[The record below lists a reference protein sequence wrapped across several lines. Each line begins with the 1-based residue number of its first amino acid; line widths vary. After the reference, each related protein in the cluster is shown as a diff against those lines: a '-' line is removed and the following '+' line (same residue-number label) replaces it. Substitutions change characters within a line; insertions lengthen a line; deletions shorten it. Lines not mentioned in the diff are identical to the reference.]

1 MNPVFINDNHNKS
14 TNDLFHH
21 ILLNNSSLS
30 EKYKSLTIINN
41 AINYNNINYYNN
53 YLFNEKNKNLNT
65 SIPLSSKNKNIND
78 DDNFK
83 EYNNLTDDNDFFEI
97 NKSSL
102 SDQKKEIA
110 NLKNNLRNR
119 KSYREVKNIQNAK
132 SVSSRER
139 ESNHNYFDNKDIIS
153 SEKIIVNLD
162 EVSSNKINNE
172 YNNKENSITNEYN
185 INNNKNYDE
194 EKESEYGVIEKNN
207 KKKRIIRNLKNDDIS
222 ENNIYEIN
230 FDSPNKNANLV
241 KKGKK
246 KNNIKSSLDSKN
258 KNEED
263 IIKLYN
269 LNDTISNDIVFIF
282 VNEKTNEG
290 LKLLNLGLK
299 YFVQNINNKQVSIY
313 IFDLNNNTENNK
325 MSEGIEILMTELN
338 LHKIIK
344 IVLCCGDECIF
355 PFIEKLHELSI
366 NFEKLIF
373 CVMPFGRTNDL
384 STQFGFGKS
393 KLFSNINLNTLKKI
407 IQDVIESTSVSINLW
422 EIKISCD
429 ENNGGYIAI
438 NNNFEKYKIK
448 TSTIR
453 KGFISYFSLG
463 YDSRIGFDISK
474 KRSMGCKCC
483 NLLSFWWEGIKK
495 SCFSKGIKL
504 NQFLEALYYINLKKN
519 DSIYDDNGND
529 DNNQTLKEDNGKK
542 ITIFQTCGLNEHDNI
557 SVNNSKSDN
566 RISSTNDI
574 INKKTYNKSNAIPAD
589 EIEGDEDYNK
599 KSENIDIENEES
611 ESETEYEEISSTLK
625 TFKYEKIIIKGEP
638 LGIICQNIKYFGDGN
653 ISKWDTKKPSYGIQT
668 YKNNKILSESS
679 NKCIKEIKKVR
690 KYNLIEIYY

>member
-1 MNPVFINDNHNKS
+1 M
-14 TNDLFHH
+14 
-21 ILLNNSSLS
+21 
-30 EKYKSLTIINN
+30 
-41 AINYNNINYYNN
+41 
-53 YLFNEKNKNLNT
+53 
-65 SIPLSSKNKNIND
+65 
-78 DDNFK
+78 
-83 EYNNLTDDNDFFEI
+83 
-97 NKSSL
+97 
-102 SDQKKEIA
+102 
-110 NLKNNLRNR
+110 
-119 KSYREVKNIQNAK
+119 
-132 SVSSRER
+132 
-139 ESNHNYFDNKDIIS
+139 
-153 SEKIIVNLD
+153 
-162 EVSSNKINNE
+162 
-172 YNNKENSITNEYN
+172 
-185 INNNKNYDE
+185 
-194 EKESEYGVIEKNN
+194 
-207 KKKRIIRNLKNDDIS
+207 KNDDIS

-344 IVLCCGDECIF
+344 IVLCCGDEYIF

-429 ENNGGYIAI
+429 EKNGGYIAI

-589 EIEGDEDYNK
+589 ETEGDEDYNK

>member
-119 KSYREVKNIQNAK
+119 QSYREVKNIQNAK

-344 IVLCCGDECIF
+344 IVLCCGDEYIF

-429 ENNGGYIAI
+429 EKNGGYIAI

>member
-119 KSYREVKNIQNAK
+119 QSYREVKNIQNAK

-393 KLFSNINLNTLKKI
+393 NLFSNINLNTLKKI

-574 INKKTYNKSNAIPAD
+574 INKKAYNKSNAMPAD

-611 ESETEYEEISSTLK
+611 KSETEYEEISSTLK

-653 ISKWDTKKPSYGIQT
+653 F
-668 YKNNKILSESS
+668 
-679 NKCIKEIKKVR
+679 
-690 KYNLIEIYY
+690 

>member
-119 KSYREVKNIQNAK
+119 QSYREVKNIQNAK

-393 KLFSNINLNTLKKI
+393 NLFSNINLNTLKKI

-429 ENNGGYIAI
+429 EKNGGYIAI

-653 ISKWDTKKPSYGIQT
+653 F
-668 YKNNKILSESS
+668 
-679 NKCIKEIKKVR
+679 
-690 KYNLIEIYY
+690 

>member
-119 KSYREVKNIQNAK
+119 QSYREVKNIQNAK

-344 IVLCCGDECIF
+344 IVLCCGDEYIF

-429 ENNGGYIAI
+429 EKNGGYIAI
-438 NNNFEKYKIK
+438 NNNFEIFKNKIK
-448 TSTIR
+448 VY
-453 KGFISYFSLG
+453 K
-463 YDSRIGFDISK
+463 
-474 KRSMGCKCC
+474 
-483 NLLSFWWEGIKK
+483 
-495 SCFSKGIKL
+495 
-504 NQFLEALYYINLKKN
+504 
-519 DSIYDDNGND
+519 
-529 DNNQTLKEDNGKK
+529 
-542 ITIFQTCGLNEHDNI
+542 
-557 SVNNSKSDN
+557 VN
-566 RISSTNDI
+566 
-574 INKKTYNKSNAIPAD
+574 
-589 EIEGDEDYNK
+589 
-599 KSENIDIENEES
+599 
-611 ESETEYEEISSTLK
+611 
-625 TFKYEKIIIKGEP
+625 
-638 LGIICQNIKYFGDGN
+638 
-653 ISKWDTKKPSYGIQT
+653 
-668 YKNNKILSESS
+668 
-679 NKCIKEIKKVR
+679 
-690 KYNLIEIYY
+690 

>member
-53 YLFNEKNKNLNT
+53 YSFNEKNKNLNT

-78 DDNFK
+78 YDNYK
-83 EYNNLTDDNDFFEI
+83 EFNNLTDDNDFFEI

-110 NLKNNLRNR
+110 NLKNNLKNR

-185 INNNKNYDE
+185 INNNKEYDE
-194 EKESEYGVIEKNN
+194 EKESDYEVIEKNN
-207 KKKRIIRNLKNDDIS
+207 KKKRIIKNLNNDDIS
-222 ENNIYEIN
+222 QNNIYEIN

-246 KNNIKSSLDSKN
+246 KNYNKSSLDSKN

-313 IFDLNNNTENNK
+313 IFGMNNNTENNK
-325 MSEGIEILMTELN
+325 MTEGIEILMTEMS

-373 CVMPFGRTNDL
+373 CVLPFGRTNDL

-393 KLFSNINLNTLKKI
+393 NLFSNINLNTLKKI

-429 ENNGGYIAI
+429 EKNGGYIAI
-438 NNNFEKYKIK
+438 NNNFEKYTIK

-542 ITIFQTCGLNEHDNI
+542 ITIFQTCGVNEHDNI
-557 SVNNSKSDN
+557 SENNSKSDN

-589 EIEGDEDYNK
+589 EIEGDEDFNK
-599 KSENIDIENEES
+599 KSENIGIENEES

-668 YKNNKILSESS
+668 YKNSKILSESS

-690 KYNLIEIYY
+690 KYK

>member
-119 KSYREVKNIQNAK
+119 QSYREVKNIQNAK

-393 KLFSNINLNTLKKI
+393 NLFSNINLNTLKKI

-574 INKKTYNKSNAIPAD
+574 INKKAYNKSNAMPAD

-653 ISKWDTKKPSYGIQT
+653 F
-668 YKNNKILSESS
+668 
-679 NKCIKEIKKVR
+679 
-690 KYNLIEIYY
+690 

>member
-344 IVLCCGDECIF
+344 IVLCCGDEYIF

-429 ENNGGYIAI
+429 EKNGGYIAI

-574 INKKTYNKSNAIPAD
+574 INKKAYNKSNAMPAD

-611 ESETEYEEISSTLK
+611 KSETEYEEISSTLK

>member
-393 KLFSNINLNTLKKI
+393 NLFSNINLNTLKKI